1 MNEWQ
6 YECLV
11 STLILQAADPIYS
24 AEPGLA
30 NIRLSLDVFCRV
42 QCNVLGQCNGKFA
55 MCSVKCE
62 VYIVYSEQSEVCCVL
77 YAVQTLVSE
86 VARMHSVKNAAQL
99 KHG

>member
-1 MNEWQ
+1 MHECKCEWSMNEWQ

-24 AEPGLA
+24 AEPDLA

-62 VYIVYSEQSEVCCVL
+62 VYIVQFSEGSFVYSEQSEVCCVL
-77 YAVQTLVSE
+77 YAV
-86 VARMHSVKNAAQL
+86 
-99 KHG
+99 